1 MQFKA
6 DLSLRRIQK
15 DAVKFHTPILLS
27 IAPKKYESAR
37 FSFNQNPCL
46 ILHHRRHD
54 LDESVIIV
62 VLSDE
67 LGAIDKS
74 MGV

>member
-6 DLSLRRIQK
+6 DLSLRRIN
-15 DAVKFHTPILLS
+15 
-27 IAPKKYESAR
+27 KKYESAR
-37 FSFNQNPCL
+37 FPFNQNPCL
-46 ILHHRRHD
+46 ILHHHRHD

-62 VLSDE
+62 VPSDE